1 VNHKQKDLLAIETK
15 NLTKYYGKSMG
26 IEDVNL
32 SIEKGEVF
40 GFIGPNGAG
49 KSTAIRTLMGLLRPT
64 SGTAQIQGK
73 DVLKHGAELRK
84 SIGYLPSEVNYY
96 DRMTSRELLEYHCRF
111 YGIRDYS
118 KIDELAEVFE
128 LDLEKEIEDLSF
140 GNKKKCGI
148 IQAMV
153 HQPDLLILDE
163 PTSGLDPLMQNIF
176 FEKLEELNKVGT
188 TIFFSSHV
196 LSEIQRICKRAAI
209 IRKGRIVE
217 VEDIETLLK
226 KQMKMV
232 KMIFK
237 TVPDQ
242 LVLPDGAQKH
252 TLVNKKCS
260 FEYVGSTNKLVKWL
274 STQELFDVSIAE
286 PDLEALFMNYY
297 ER

>member
-1 VNHKQKDLLAIETK
+1 MNAIKTK

-26 IEDVNL
+26 IEDVSL
-32 SIEKGEVF
+32 EIEKGEVF

-49 KSTAIRTLMGLLRPT
+49 KSTAIRTLMGLLTPT
-64 SGTAQIQGK
+64 SGTAEIQGK
-73 DVLKHGAELRK
+73 DAFKHGAELRK
-84 SIGYLPSEVNYY
+84 SIGYLPSEINYY

-111 YGIRDYS
+111 YGIRDYK
-118 KIDELAEVFE
+118 KIEKLSELFE
-128 LDLEKEIEDLSF
+128 LDLDREIEDLSF

-148 IQAMV
+148 VQAMV
-153 HQPDLLILDE
+153 HEPELLILDE
-163 PTSGLDPLMQNIF
+163 PTSGLDPLMQNVF
-176 FEKLEELNKVGT
+176 FEKLEELNKKGT

-209 IRKGRIVE
+209 IRKGKIVE

-232 KMIFK
+232 KLVFTK
-237 TVPDQ
+237 VPVQ
-242 LVLPDGAQKH
+242 LVLPEGAQKH
-252 TLVNKKCS
+252 TMVNNKCA

>member
-1 VNHKQKDLLAIETK
+1 MLAIDIK
-15 NLTKYYGKSMG
+15 NLTKYYGNSMG
-26 IEDVNL
+26 IEDV
-32 SIEKGEVF
+32 SIEIEKGEVF

-49 KSTAIRTLMGLLRPT
+49 KSTAIRTLMGLLTPT
-64 SGTAQIQGK
+64 SGSAKILGK
-73 DVLKHGAELRK
+73 DVFKNGAELRK

-96 DRMTSRELLEYHCRF
+96 DSMTSRELLEYHCRF
-111 YGIRDYS
+111 YGIKDYS
-118 KIDELAEVFE
+118 KIDKLAEVFE
-128 LDLEKEIEDLSF
+128 LDLEKEIDDLSF

-153 HQPDLLILDE
+153 HNPALLILDE

-176 FEKLEELNKVGT
+176 FEKLRELNTKGT

-217 VEDIETLLK
+217 IEDIETLLK
-226 KQMKMV
+226 KQMKLV
-232 KMIFK
+232 KLVYK
-237 TVPDQ
+237 NTPDQ
-242 LVLPDGAQKH
+242 LALPEGAQKH
-252 TLVNKKCS
+252 SLVNKKCS
-260 FEYVGSTNKLVKWL
+260 FEYLGSTNELVKWL
-274 STQELFDVSIAE
+274 STQDLFDVSIAE